1 MSTSPLYRSTVNI
14 VDRATAKIVDRGA
27 STIARKHSRVSV
39 IAASAAAAG
48 VLGAAGFAVGAA
60 PWAQAVGNVAKT
72 VQGNTPS
79 ASGQPGASLFF
90 GAITGTKTQDGKPL
104 ASGPLDTI
112 RSAATAGGGV
122 GAAVGTKHQAVAV
135 PLNLAPKQAVKAQP
149 AKPQPAKRQAAPHPA
164 AKPKVAKPAVRHQAA
179 KPKAHAAPAK
189 PYLMYDSVKPETIP
203 HGKAAAVYV
212 NGSFAAFPS
221 QLGGRPVLWIDTNGS
236 DPAADVLDVEPG
248 DATPAGAAQWV
259 KHRLSSQP
267 HSVAIVY
274 TMKSDWQQVKDNVA
288 ALPGWM
294 QSKVRYWIADP
305 TGVPHVVAGSS
316 ATQWYW
322 GDSYDITTANP
333 DFVK

>member
-1 MSTSPLYRSTVNI
+1 MSPLYRSTVNI
-14 VDRATAKIVDRGA
+14 VDRATAKIVDRA
-27 STIARKHSRVSV
+27 TSTIARKHSRVSV

-79 ASGQPGASLFF
+79 ASGQPGGSLFF
-90 GAITGTKTQDGKPL
+90 GAITGAKTQDGKPL

-112 RSAATAGGGV
+112 RSAATAGGA
-122 GAAVGTKHQAVAV
+122 GAAAGAKHQAAAAPVHLV
-135 PLNLAPKQAVKAQP
+135 PKQAAKQPVKH
-149 AKPQPAKRQAAPHPA
+149 QAAPHPA
-164 AKPKVAKPAVRHQAA
+164 AKPKVAKSAARHQAA
-179 KPKAHAAPAK
+179 KPKAHAAPPK

-212 NGSFAAFPS
+212 NGAYAAFPR
-221 QLGGRPVLWIDTNGS
+221 QLGGRSVLWIDTNGS
-236 DPAADVLDVEPG
+236 DPAANVLDVEPG